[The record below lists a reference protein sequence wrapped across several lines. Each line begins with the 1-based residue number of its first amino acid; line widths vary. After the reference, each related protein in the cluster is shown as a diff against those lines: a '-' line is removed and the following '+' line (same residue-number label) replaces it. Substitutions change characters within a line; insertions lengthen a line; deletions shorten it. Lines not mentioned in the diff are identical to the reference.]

1 MALLELEIPKDY
13 RKACEPKHDVK
24 VSDGAGDTALRWVL
38 KKYMSVMQSIVVGD
52 GPPAQY
58 SLTVSYLDLGIRKD
72 LEKPA
77 YLSKIQVR
85 LRPIS
90 LRYVIGNR
98 TVMILLLPYQ
108 AKLYIVVLGWCSLLS
123 DNCSC
128 VPEYKSPSQRTLL
141 VP

>member
-1 MALLELEIPKDY
+1 
-13 RKACEPKHDVK
+13 
-24 VSDGAGDTALRWVL
+24 
-38 KKYMSVMQSIVVGD
+38 MSVMQTIVVGD

-85 LRPIS
+85 LPPIS

-108 AKLYIVVLGWCSLLS
+108 DKVYIVVLG
-123 DNCSC
+123 
-128 VPEYKSPSQRTLL
+128 
-141 VP
+141 